1 MRSQSLILLILL
13 GGALQLSS
21 PQAAA
26 GENPASEAHLQHAFP
41 RFAVGKRLGERE
53 RGMRGPWSTD
63 PRHPVIPVRRGMR
76 RATLPKEPLTFLHYP
91 LLWAL
96 TLYQKV
102 ISPADGATCR
112 MYPTCSAYA
121 RDAIHAHGPFLGFVM
136 AAERVMRSHSE
147 FDWYPL
153 IEKFGHF
160 YLYDPVSNNDFWFAT
175 PPRAEKGEA
184 FCGKDRERGAPG
196 NLPGRER

>member
-26 GENPASEAHLQHAFP
+26 GEEPASEVHLQRASP
-41 RFAVGKRLGERE
+41 RFAAGKRVGERE
-53 RGMRGPWSTD
+53 KRMRGPWSTD
-63 PRHPVIPVRRGMR
+63 PRHPVIPKRRRTR
-76 RATLPKEPLTFLHYP
+76 RAAPPKEPLTFLHYP

-121 RDAIHAHGPFLGFVM
+121 RDAIHAHGPILGFVM
-136 AAERVMRSHSE
+136 AAERVMRSHNE
-147 FDWYPL
+147 FEWYPL
-153 IEKFGHF
+153 IEKFGRF
-160 YLYDPVSNNDFWFAT
+160 YLYDPVSNNDFWFAQ
-175 PPRAEKGEA
+175 PPSPEKGEEP
-184 FCGKDRERGAPG
+184 FRKDRERGAPG
-196 NLPGRER
+196 NLSGRAR